1 MFPVGMNFV
10 DCEFLSPQE
19 KLRPVLLLLLG
30 LAAVGGLLL
39 APRGGPL
46 GIPTAILRRVY
57 TFFNR
62 RQFYDKIINDLVSLP
77 LFRFGFGVTTSL
89 IDKGMIEVLVP
100 VGLTNSRSRVGAFNV
115 CKCTLRAFVTCWQAL
130 RPNSG
135 KYWLLE
141 ELMEWRLRRMP
152 QLATLAAACCR
163 VAADYGRN
171 ELNTAAK
178 KFGKAARGLW
188 PPAAAK
194 YGFPAAR
201 SALVPWQQH

>member
-30 LAAVGGLLL
+30 LAALAALLL
-39 APRGGPL
+39 APQRRQRRQF
-46 GIPTAILRRVY
+46 GIPTAILRWVY

-100 VGLTNSRSRVGAFNV
+100 IGLTNSRSRVGAFNV
-115 CKCTLRAFVTCWQAL
+115 CKCTLRAFVTCRISRIIAAL
-130 RPNSG
+130 SRLKACQG
-135 KYWLLE
+135 KY
-141 ELMEWRLRRMP
+141 
-152 QLATLAAACCR
+152 
-163 VAADYGRN
+163 
-171 ELNTAAK
+171 
-178 KFGKAARGLW
+178 
-188 PPAAAK
+188 
-194 YGFPAAR
+194 
-201 SALVPWQQH
+201 